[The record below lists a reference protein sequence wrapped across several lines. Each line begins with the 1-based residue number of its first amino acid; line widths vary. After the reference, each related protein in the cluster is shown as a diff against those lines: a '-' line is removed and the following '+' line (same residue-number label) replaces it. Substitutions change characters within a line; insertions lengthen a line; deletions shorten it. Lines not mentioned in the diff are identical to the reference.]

1 LKNNILKQQQNELN
15 AHYIYTELA
24 KFSDDTHNSSIL
36 ENIAKDELWHYNFLK
51 NITGKD
57 IKPNRYSIKRFV
69 ILSKIFGLSFGLRLL
84 EKEESQTAE
93 FYASLEKE
101 YPDIAKIKDDEIR
114 HEVELIGILKDKRLD
129 YAGAI
134 VLGLNDALVEFTGT
148 LAGLTFA
155 FANNLIVGSTGLI
168 MGIAASLSMAASGY
182 LASREEDNTDT
193 NPITAAIYTG
203 LSYIITVVFLVFPY
217 FIQSGPYIALGA
229 MLLITVGII
238 ALYTYYIS
246 VAKNISFKKR
256 FLEMGAIS
264 LSVAVLSFGI
274 GLIVKHYFGISE

>member
-1 LKNNILKQQQNELN
+1 MNKKILKQQQNELN

-24 KFSDDTHNSSIL
+24 KIADDDHNKTIL
-36 ENIAKDELWHYNFLK
+36 ENIAKDELWHYAFLK
-51 NITGKD
+51 KITGKD
-57 IKPNRYSIKRFV
+57 IKQNRGTISRF
-69 ILSKIFGLSFGLRLL
+69 ITLAKIFGLSFALRLL
-84 EKEESQTAE
+84 EREESQTADYYE
-93 FYASLEKE
+93 SIEKD
-101 YPDIAKIKDDEIR
+101 YPGIAKIKADEIR

-155 FANNLIVGSTGLI
+155 FANNIIVGSTGLI

-182 LASREEDNTDT
+182 LASREEDHTDT

-203 LSYIITVVFLVFPY
+203 LSYIITVAFLVFPY
-217 FIQSGPYIALGA
+217 FIQSDPYVALGA
-229 MLLITVGII
+229 MLLTTVAII

-264 LSVAVLSFGI
+264 LGVAVLSFGI
-274 GLIVKHYFGISE
+274 GLVVKHYFGIS